1 MTILSR
7 ILSAK
12 GQSGTLIKYEWAHRM
27 CHSETCG
34 HMGNYKI
41 LMNGEL
47 VDWADSEK
55 EAKEAVES
63 LKKLLLNTEN

>member
-1 MTILSR
+1 MTLVSR

-12 GQSGTLIKYEWAHRM
+12 GHPGTSIKYEWAHRM
-27 CHSETCG
+27 CHPETCG

-47 VDWADSEK
+47 VDWADSEE

-63 LKKLLLNTEN
+63 LKKLLLGEVN

>member
-1 MTILSR
+1 MTNLTR
-7 ILSAK
+7 ILNAK
-12 GQSGTLIKYEWAHRM
+12 GRPGTSIKYEWAHRM
-27 CHSETCG
+27 CHPETCG

-41 LMNGEL
+41 LLDGEL

-63 LKKLLLNTEN
+63 LRKLLLEAQN